1 MRLLAAGRLCSFT
14 EKEKTRK
21 LSIVIVFVYGSM
33 PQHRFFTYL
42 YLEAMRPLREFWYA
56 RERVLV
62 MSKKY
67 TGNDIDMRP

>member
-1 MRLLAAGRLCSFT
+1 
-14 EKEKTRK
+14 
-21 LSIVIVFVYGSM
+21 M

-42 YLEAMRPLREFWYA
+42 YLEAMKPSLEFWNA
-56 RERVLV
+56 HERVLV